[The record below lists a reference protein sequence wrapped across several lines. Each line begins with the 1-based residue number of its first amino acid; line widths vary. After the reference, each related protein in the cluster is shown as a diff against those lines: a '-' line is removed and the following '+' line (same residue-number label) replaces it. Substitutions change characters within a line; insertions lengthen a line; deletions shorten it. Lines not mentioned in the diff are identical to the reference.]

1 MSHFACP
8 LFSFD
13 PLTTGSGV
21 IIPRGKI
28 NQREVQR
35 ASVTGLRLHSDF
47 AVEPELEAF
56 IFLAP
61 FPPPDCVHRVMA
73 GWGGESAVLFSGVS
87 SPEGIKGTAKAP

>member
-1 MSHFACP
+1 M
-8 LFSFD
+8 
-13 PLTTGSGV
+13 

-56 IFLAP
+56 IFFGTL
-61 FPPPDCVHRVMA
+61 PPHQTACTES
-73 GWGGESAVLFSGVS
+73 WQGGVEKVLS
-87 SPEGIKGTAKAP
+87 SLVECPLQRE